1 MNRTFPK
8 PLRITLTVM
17 AVVLAISA
25 ALALAF
31 LGIAQ
36 WLPDE
41 ISSGRIEWDD
51 HSVALSNVFSGS
63 LLEFL
68 FAFGL
73 MTLAILIAVAAIAFS
88 LLVTV
93 IVLAA
98 TAGLL
103 TLGAGVI
110 ALPFLLMVGVVWWI
124 VRRNRRH
131 AVLAA
136 PTVRA

>member
-31 LGIAQ
+31 LGVAQ

-41 ISSGRIEWDD
+41 ISSSRIEWDD
-51 HSVALSNVFSGS
+51 HSVALSNVFSGGF
-63 LLEFL
+63 LEFL

-73 MTLAILIAVAAIAFS
+73 MTLAILIAAAAIVFS

-98 TAGLL
+98 TAALV

-110 ALPFLLMVGVVWWI
+110 ALPFLLIVGVVWWI